1 MNKVILI
8 GNVGADPEVKEF
20 SGGKVVKLRIATT
33 ERYKN
38 KNGEKQEKTQWHN
51 VDVWREALQGVVE
64 SYVKKGDRISVV
76 GSIEYKENDGKWYTT
91 IMCNEVHLLGSS
103 EGSPASKPRTA
114 ATPQPVANSAES
126 LNSEEDSLPF

>member
-1 MNKVILI
+1 VIVM
-8 GNVGADPEVKEF
+8 GTGGADRGERGV
-20 SGGKVVKLRIATT
+20 SGGKVVKLRKATT
-33 ERYKN
+33 ERYEK
-38 KNGEKQEKTQWHN
+38 KNGVSQEKTQWHN

-103 EGSPASKPRTA
+103 EGSPASKPRA
-114 ATPQPVANSAES
+114 AAPQPVANDAES
-126 LNSEEDSLPF
+126 LNDDSEPLPF